1 MNNQT
6 LTIQQAIDLAVRH
19 HAAGELDKAKSLY
32 QQVLQVNPNQ
42 PKALHLLGV
51 IAHQVNKNDIAVDL
65 IGKALALKPDY
76 AEAYN
81 NLSNVLQAQGKLDD
95 AVASYRKAIVVK
107 PDYAEAYYNLGN
119 VLQAQGKLD
128 DAVASYNK
136 AVAIQPDYADA
147 HNNLGNVL
155 QAQGK
160 LDDAVARYNKAIA
173 VKPDYGDAHNN
184 LGNVLQAL
192 GKLGD
197 AVASYHKAITIEPD
211 GADVH
216 NNLGNVLQ
224 AQGKLDDAV
233 ASYNNAIAIKPD
245 YADAHNNLGNVLQAQ
260 GKLDDAV
267 ASYNKAV
274 AIQPDCVEAHYNLA
288 FILRKLGRYEEA
300 LSSIDMSGS
309 NEFRGQYLECLYA
322 LKKYEEFYLVLGKLI
337 ENSITDLRVAAIST
351 FVSQQIGR
359 ENPYPFCRNPIDF
372 IRSYENLFSEDGED
386 GFLQRLILE
395 LYRHEAIWEP
405 NAKSTHKGFQ
415 SNTELF
421 DKPTGLLLDLKRKIQ
436 EKIELYRS
444 DSFTEDS
451 EFIRSMPKILSL
463 EGWFVR
469 LSNGGHQTEHIHPS
483 GWLSGVIYLQ
493 VPEMLN
499 RDEGSIE
506 FGLWGYDYPIL
517 DTNYPRKRHHP
528 KNGQLIL
535 FPSSLFHKTIPF
547 ESDRERICV
556 SFDLIPT

>member
-19 HAAGELDKAKSLY
+19 HAAGELAKAKSLY
-32 QQVLQVNPNQ
+32 QQVLQVSPNQ

-51 IAHQVNKNDIAVDL
+51 IAHQVNNNDIAVDL

-95 AVASYRKAIVVK
+95 AVASYRKAIAVK

-136 AVAIQPDYADA
+136 AVAI
-147 HNNLGNVL
+147 
-155 QAQGK
+155 K
-160 LDDAVARYNKAIA
+160 
-173 VKPDYGDAHNN
+173 
-184 LGNVLQAL
+184 
-192 GKLGD
+192 
-197 AVASYHKAITIEPD
+197 
-211 GADVH
+211 
-216 NNLGNVLQ
+216 
-224 AQGKLDDAV
+224 
-233 ASYNNAIAIKPD
+233 
-245 YADAHNNLGNVLQAQ
+245 
-260 GKLDDAV
+260 
-267 ASYNKAV
+267 
-274 AIQPDCVEAHYNLA
+274 PDCVEAHYNLA

-300 LSSIDMSGS
+300 LSSINMSRS
-309 NEFRGQYLECLYA
+309 NDFRGQYLECLYA
-322 LKKYEEFYLVLGKLI
+322 LKKYEEFYLELGKLI

-351 FVSQQIGR
+351 FASQQLGR
-359 ENPYPFCRNPIDF
+359 QNPYPFCKNPIEF
-372 IRSYENLFSEDGED
+372 IRSYENLFSKDGED

-395 LYRHEAIWEP
+395 LDRHEAVWEP

-415 SNTELF
+415 SNAELF

-444 DSFTEDS
+444 DSFSEDS
-451 EFIRSMPKILSL
+451 EFIKCMPKNLSL

-528 KNGQLIL
+528 KYGQLIL

>member
-19 HAAGELDKAKSLY
+19 HAAGELAKAKSLY
-32 QQVLQVNPNQ
+32 QQVLQVSPNQ

-51 IAHQVNKNDIAVDL
+51 IAHQVNNNDIAVDL

-136 AVAIQPDYADA
+136 AVAI
-147 HNNLGNVL
+147 
-155 QAQGK
+155 K
-160 LDDAVARYNKAIA
+160 
-173 VKPDYGDAHNN
+173 
-184 LGNVLQAL
+184 
-192 GKLGD
+192 
-197 AVASYHKAITIEPD
+197 
-211 GADVH
+211 
-216 NNLGNVLQ
+216 
-224 AQGKLDDAV
+224 
-233 ASYNNAIAIKPD
+233 
-245 YADAHNNLGNVLQAQ
+245 
-260 GKLDDAV
+260 
-267 ASYNKAV
+267 
-274 AIQPDCVEAHYNLA
+274 PDCVEAHYNLA

-309 NEFRGQYLECLYA
+309 NDFRGQYLECLYA
-322 LKKYEEFYLVLGKLI
+322 LKKYEEFYLELGKLI

-351 FVSQQIGR
+351 FASQQLGR
-359 ENPYPFCRNPIDF
+359 QNPYPFCKNPIDF
-372 IRSYENLFSEDGED
+372 IRSYENLFSKDGED

-395 LYRHEAIWEP
+395 LDRHEAVWEP

-415 SNTELF
+415 SNAELF

-444 DSFTEDS
+444 DSFSEDS
-451 EFIRSMPKILSL
+451 EFIKCMPKNLSL
-463 EGWFVR
+463 KGWFVR

-528 KNGQLIL
+528 KYGQLIL

>member
-1 MNNQT
+1 M
-6 LTIQQAIDLAVRH
+6 
-19 HAAGELDKAKSLY
+19 
-32 QQVLQVNPNQ
+32 
-42 PKALHLLGV
+42 
-51 IAHQVNKNDIAVDL
+51 

-81 NLSNVLQAQGKLDD
+81 NLSNVLQAQWKLDD
-95 AVASYRKAIVVK
+95 AVASYRKAIAVK

-136 AVAIQPDYADA
+136 AVAI
-147 HNNLGNVL
+147 
-155 QAQGK
+155 K
-160 LDDAVARYNKAIA
+160 
-173 VKPDYGDAHNN
+173 
-184 LGNVLQAL
+184 
-192 GKLGD
+192 
-197 AVASYHKAITIEPD
+197 
-211 GADVH
+211 
-216 NNLGNVLQ
+216 
-224 AQGKLDDAV
+224 
-233 ASYNNAIAIKPD
+233 
-245 YADAHNNLGNVLQAQ
+245 
-260 GKLDDAV
+260 
-267 ASYNKAV
+267 
-274 AIQPDCVEAHYNLA
+274 PDCVEAHYNLA

-309 NEFRGQYLECLYA
+309 NDFRGQYLECLYA
-322 LKKYEEFYLVLGKLI
+322 LKKYEEFYLELGKLI
-337 ENSITDLRVAAIST
+337 ENSTTDLRVAAIST
-351 FVSQQIGR
+351 FASQQLGR
-359 ENPYPFCRNPIDF
+359 QNPYPFCKNPIEF
-372 IRSYENLFSEDGED
+372 IRSYENLFSKDGED

-395 LYRHEAIWEP
+395 LDRHEAVWEP

-415 SNTELF
+415 SNAELF

-444 DSFTEDS
+444 DSFSEDS
-451 EFIRSMPKILSL
+451 EFIKCMPKNLSL

-528 KNGQLIL
+528 KDGQLIL

>member
-19 HAAGELDKAKSLY
+19 HAAGELAKAKSLY
-32 QQVLQVNPNQ
+32 QQVLQVSPNQ

-51 IAHQVNKNDIAVDL
+51 IAHQVNNNDIAVDL

-95 AVASYRKAIVVK
+95 AIAS
-107 PDYAEAYYNLGN
+107 
-119 VLQAQGKLD
+119 
-128 DAVASYNK
+128 
-136 AVAIQPDYADA
+136 
-147 HNNLGNVL
+147 
-155 QAQGK
+155 
-160 LDDAVARYNKAIA
+160 YNKAIA
-173 VKPDYGDAHNN
+173 V
-184 LGNVLQAL
+184 
-192 GKLGD
+192 
-197 AVASYHKAITIEPD
+197 
-211 GADVH
+211 
-216 NNLGNVLQ
+216 
-224 AQGKLDDAV
+224 
-233 ASYNNAIAIKPD
+233 KPD

-274 AIQPDCVEAHYNLA
+274 AIKPDCVEAHYNLA

-309 NEFRGQYLECLYA
+309 NDFRGQYLECLNA
-322 LKKYEEFYLVLGKLI
+322 LKKYEEFYLELGKLI

-351 FVSQQIGR
+351 FASQQLGR
-359 ENPYPFCRNPIDF
+359 QNPYPFCKNPIEF
-372 IRSYENLFSEDGED
+372 IRSYENLFSKDGED

-395 LYRHEAIWEP
+395 LDRHEAVWEP

-415 SNTELF
+415 SNAELF

-444 DSFTEDS
+444 DSFSEDS
-451 EFIRSMPKILSL
+451 EFIKCMPKNLSL

-528 KNGQLIL
+528 KYGQLIL